1 MKMTKNMVKHSI
13 FGTSNNQ
20 LTCTVYNISE
30 KAGLDIPSGWV
41 FDNGTVLKITGLGET
56 STVQMI
62 HPKVVSNIARFVSP
76 ETVNEHFAGNIQIP
90 LSEGK
95 IKYIVRHGH
104 AEHNNPEA
112 TIDQAHDGKLTKTG
126 YEQAEKSGIAILNDA
141 QGILSNL
148 EAYSSDLERTMETVK
163 IIMDQ
168 IPKEQRAQKC
178 SVCIEAR
185 ENSRP
190 IGGKH
195 FWKKTDNHR
204 EIAIDPFLDVEK
216 LRVLAP
222 EKTYEQL
229 ARMKIENHPKN
240 NPIENPDKCI
250 RNIDYLQID
259 WTEYVQKLEKAYAQ
273 GKTFGQAAS
282 EKLLFDIL
290 FELE

>member
-1 MKMTKNMVKHSI
+1 MLRHYL

-20 LTCTVYNISE
+20 LTCTVNNIAE
-30 KAGLDIPSGWV
+30 KAGLPIPKGWV
-41 FDNGTVLKITGLGET
+41 FENGSVFKITGLGET
-56 STVQMI
+56 SNVKMI
-62 HPKVVSNIARFVSP
+62 HPKVVSNPARFVSL
-76 ETVNEHFAGNIQIP
+76 ETVNQHFSENLSIP
-90 LSEGK
+90 LNEGK
-95 IKYIVRHGH
+95 IKYVVRHGH
-104 AEHNNPEA
+104 GQHNDPDA
-112 TIDQAHDGKLTKTG
+112 TMEQAHDGKLTKTG
-126 YEQAEKSGIAILNDA
+126 IDQAKKSGLAIVDDA
-141 QGILSNL
+141 GGVLSNL

-168 IPKEQRAQKC
+168 IPIEQRASKC

-190 IGGKH
+190 IGGIH
-195 FWKKTDNHR
+195 FWEKTDPNR

-222 EKTYEQL
+222 DKTIEQL
-229 ARMKIENHPKN
+229 SRMKIENLPKN
-240 NPIENPDKCI
+240 NPIDEPDKCI
-250 RNIDYLQID
+250 RNIEYLQID

-290 FELE
+290 FEIE